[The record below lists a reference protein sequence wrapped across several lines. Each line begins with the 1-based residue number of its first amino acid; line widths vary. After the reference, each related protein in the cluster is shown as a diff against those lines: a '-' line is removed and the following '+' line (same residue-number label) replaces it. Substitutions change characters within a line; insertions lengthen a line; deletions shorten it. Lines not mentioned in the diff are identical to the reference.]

1 MRIFVNLCVR
11 IFDEDSKVYL
21 IESLELVD
29 DGDDSL
35 DGDDADLLRLE
46 RGVDADAEPGGG
58 ARDELA
64 ESGRIVVD
72 GRGGGGA
79 GVGALLL
86 ALGWR
91 RDTLRRI
98 EH

>member
-1 MRIFVNLCVR
+1 M
-11 IFDEDSKVYL
+11 YL
-21 IESLELVD
+21 IES
-29 DGDDSL
+29 
-35 DGDDADLLRLE
+35 LLRLE

-64 ESGRIVVD
+64 ESGRIVAD
-72 GRGGGGA
+72 GRGGGGGA

-91 RDTLRRI
+91 RRDTLRRI
-98 EH
+98 EHQYLQQFKHIQGFRVK